1 MRLEPWLLLLL
12 ARDDLHGYELL
23 ARLERLRGAPAA
35 DAGNVYRT
43 LRRLEQQGA
52 VASTWEEGVRAGPA
66 RRIYT
71 LTADGR
77 GALAA
82 WADHVEAA
90 QRSLAAFLDRYRED
104 EQG

>member
-1 MRLEPWLLLLL
+1 MRLEPWLLLML

-23 ARLERLRGAPAA
+23 ARLEHLTGAPAA

-66 RRIYT
+66 RRTYT
-71 LTADGR
+71 LTKEGWE
-77 GALAA
+77 ALAA
-82 WADHVEAA
+82 WATHVAA
-90 QRSLAAFLDRYRED
+90 AHRSLAAFLDRYREG
-104 EQG
+104 EQA